1 MSPED
6 PLADRLWRARVLLLF
21 APGEKGRPEI
31 PADLARRVRESSAKL
46 ADRDLEVFA
55 VSYLGGRALRLY
67 PGGDSADSS
76 DHHVPSGTALVT
88 RFTPTGTTPIG
99 PEDRRETTAI
109 LIGKDGTEKLRRPA
123 SAGTIEE
130 VFDLIDT
137 MPMRRR
143 EMRMNERH
151 RQ

>member
-1 MSPED
+1 MMPED

-31 PADLARRVRESSAKL
+31 PADLARRIRGSAEQL
-46 ADRDLEVFA
+46 ADRDMEILA
-55 VSYLGGRALRLY
+55 VSYLGGTARRLY
-67 PGGDSADSS
+67 PDGDSADSS
-76 DHHVPSGTALVT
+76 GYHAPSGTALLT
-88 RFTPTGTTPIG
+88 RFAPTGTTPDG
-99 PEDRRETTAI
+99 PDNRRRTIAV
-109 LIGKDGTEKLRRPA
+109 LVGKDGTEKLRHPA
-123 SAGTIEE
+123 SPATIAE

-151 RQ
+151 RE